1 MEELYLL
8 LAERGV
14 NIQEISKR
22 LEQLPRNRNS
32 DSSEPKP
39 VSTNKGAEFQEV
51 TRFVNQMKRVEKV
64 RVIKEDE
71 LIDMVFNLKAF
82 DAPQRQ

>member
-8 LAERGV
+8 LAERGT

-32 DSSEPKP
+32 NTPEIKP
-39 VSTNKGAEFQEV
+39 VSANKGAEFQEV
-51 TRFVNQMKRVEKV
+51 SRLVNQMKRVEKV